1 MIVDKCNP
9 GYITNRQ
16 KISILW
22 ILVYIVIAAGI
33 FLAGYLWTHTRANVL
48 TVIAVLMVLPAA
60 KRVVNLVVMLPRKSV
75 SKERLEAIKKEVGEG
90 IILSEYVFTSTEK
103 IMHLDFVVIKNGNVL
118 AVKASSKQ
126 DVEYMKKYFTD
137 SVHKAASA
145 YNVKIFDTDEELV
158 KQLSRLTQIEGAP
171 EKEEKVVEYLRS
183 LAV

>member
-1 MIVDKCNP
+1 M
-9 GYITNRQ
+9 
-16 KISILW
+16 
-22 ILVYIVIAAGI
+22 
-33 FLAGYLWTHTRANVL
+33 
-48 TVIAVLMVLPAA
+48 
-60 KRVVNLVVMLPRKSV
+60 
-75 SKERLEAIKKEVGEG
+75 AIKKEVGEG
-90 IILSEYVFTSTEK
+90 IILSDYVFTSTEK